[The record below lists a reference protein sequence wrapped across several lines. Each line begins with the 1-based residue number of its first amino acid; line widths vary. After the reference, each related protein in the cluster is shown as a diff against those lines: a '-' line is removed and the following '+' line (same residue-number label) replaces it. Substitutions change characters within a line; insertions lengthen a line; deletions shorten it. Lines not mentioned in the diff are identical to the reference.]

1 MPEINRYRPGFFG
14 IFSAVSLGVAMTPPQ
29 EEIGKMLKRVTGWS
43 ALVALTA
50 ALVTMPAATANAQG
64 NQNRNRMVVPVSG
77 AARAVGTD
85 QIAGAVA
92 GNYAIS
98 RFEVKDGQL
107 FAVGTVTGTVTDPAG
122 SVVRTFVQQV
132 TVPVMNA
139 GGAALTAA
147 AAPAAAAIG
156 SCDILN
162 LVLGP
167 LHLDLLGLV
176 IDLNQVVLNIT
187 GTTGAGDLLGNLL
200 CSITGLLDAGSL
212 GQQLVNLLNQLIGV
226 LGTL

>member
-1 MPEINRYRPGFFG
+1 
-14 IFSAVSLGVAMTPPQ
+14 
-29 EEIGKMLKRVTGWS
+29 
-43 ALVALTA
+43 
-50 ALVTMPAATANAQG
+50 
-64 NQNRNRMVVPVSG
+64 MVVPVSG
-77 AARAVGTD
+77 AAKAIGTD
-85 QIAGAVA
+85 QIVGTVA

-98 RFEVKDGQL
+98 RFDVKNGEL
-107 FAVGTVTGTVTDPAG
+107 VAIGTVTGTVTDAAG
-122 SVVRTFVQQV
+122 IVVRTFVQQV
-132 TVPVMNA
+132 TVPVVNA
-139 GGAALTAA
+139 GGGAMTA

-176 IDLNQVVLNIT
+176 VDLNQVVLNIT

-226 LGTL
+226 LGAL

>member
-1 MPEINRYRPGFFG
+1 MLTR
-14 IFSAVSLGVAMTPPQ
+14 FS
-29 EEIGKMLKRVTGWS
+29 GWS

-77 AARAVGTD
+77 AAKAVGTD
-85 QIAGAVA
+85 QIIGSVA

-107 FAVGTVTGTVTDPAG
+107 AAVGTVTGTVTDSAG
-122 SVVRTFVQQV
+122 NVVRTFVQQV

-139 GGAALTAA
+139 GGAATI